1 MAQLAPEAKDAYLSA
16 FREFEKGLNGASR
29 SPIHRL
35 RRQAVGRF
43 ESLEFPT
50 TADEAWRYT
59 DVAPIVS
66 TSFEQV
72 INSAPPGLSAKQ
84 IEPFAFNGTELVFVN
99 GHYAP
104 ELSSQEN
111 LPRGAKA
118 VSLKAAV
125 DSDDDLLSKH
135 LGQYADYEAQPFTAL
150 NTAFVH
156 DGALIYVPA
165 NTVVESPITI
175 LFVSTA
181 NGQPTVSHP
190 RCLVIAE
197 SHSQLAIVE
206 TYAGLGTTPYFTNA
220 ITEIAAAEHAV
231 VDHYKLVLEGAKSFH
246 VATTQTCQ
254 GSASNVST
262 HAISLGGRLVR
273 NEVNARLSGEGGEAT
288 VNGFYLLDESQH
300 VDNHTLIEHVEPHCT
315 SHELFKGILDEKS
328 KGVFRGRI
336 YVHQKAQKTDAY
348 QTNQNLLLSDDAG
361 VTAKPQLEIYA
372 DDVKCSHGTTI
383 GQLDEN
389 AIFYLRSRGLGPE
402 AARQI
407 LIQAFADE
415 ILDRIRVAPVRA
427 RLDGWVRDKFDR
439 IPGLRKKR

>member
-1 MAQLAPEAKDAYLSA
+1 MAQPAPDAKDAYLSA
-16 FREFEKGLNGASR
+16 YREFEKGLNGASR
-29 SPIHRL
+29 SPIDRL
-35 RRQAVGRF
+35 RRQAVDRF

-59 DVAPIVS
+59 NVAPIVS
-66 TSFEQV
+66 TSFKQV
-72 INSAPPGLSAKQ
+72 MSGTPPRLSAKQ
-84 IEPFAFNGTELVFVN
+84 IKPFTFNGTQLVFVN
-99 GHYAP
+99 GQYAP
-104 ELSSQEN
+104 ELSSLEN

-118 VSLKAAV
+118 VCLKAAI
-125 DSDDDLLSKH
+125 DSDDDLLSRH
-135 LGQYADYEAQPFTAL
+135 LGQHADYEAQPFTAL

-156 DGALIYVPA
+156 DGALIHVPG
-165 NTVVESPITI
+165 NTVVEAPINV

-190 RCLVIAE
+190 RCLVLAE
-197 SHSQLAIVE
+197 SHSQVSIVE

-220 ITEIAAAEHAV
+220 VTEIVAGENAV
-231 VDHYKLVLEGAKSFH
+231 VDHYKLVLEGDEAFH

-254 GSASNVST
+254 EHAANVST
-262 HAISLGGRLVR
+262 HTISLGGRLVR
-273 NEVNARLSGEGGEAT
+273 NDVNARLSGEGGEAT
-288 VNGFYLLDESQH
+288 VNGFYLLDGAQH

-315 SHELFKGILDEKS
+315 SHELFKGILDGKS
-328 KGVFRGRI
+328 KGVFRGKI
-336 YVHQKAQKTDAY
+336 FVHQKAQKTDAY
-348 QTNQNLLLSDDAG
+348 QTNQNLLLSGDAG

-372 DDVKCSHGTTI
+372 DDVKCSHGATI
-383 GQLDEN
+383 GQMDEN

-427 RLDGWVRDKFDR
+427 RLGGWVREKFER
-439 IPGLRKKR
+439 LPGLRKKQ